1 MKTRAALV
9 GGTSATLLILLLG
22 SNVAIAAESQSL
34 TLSFSGILTDIGSQT
49 YRSSG
54 GSLVSASVTAAGK
67 TISLSS
73 AHLEYSIDAKVQGN
87 NVAGHATLQLKSH
100 VAKSGEDT
108 KSSEDTSL
116 GQFSVAGRFDLTGI
130 IPAVGFP
137 ITDPT
142 NPLACLPN
150 SCTSE
155 IPGFLVGVG
164 DLTLRFGDSRITLP
178 STPMLFESAYL
189 NPFGGP
195 IFIGTPDGS
204 ISIAAKYS
212 SAISHWANVKT
223 SGSVQA
229 GTSDQGAFTLVSDL
243 TENLLKGTETDRGK
257 ITLFGFASTPALNSA
272 GDFKGKSVIPT
283 AGEFDCTSMLTGQL
297 NTIGFPLTLPPNTCT
312 ATGAT
317 STGGFELRSAQGEN
331 EIKGTYLD
339 NWFVPAIGFVGQ
351 ATATMR
357 GD

>member
-1 MKTRAALV
+1 
-9 GGTSATLLILLLG
+9 LLILLLG

-100 VAKSGEDT
+100 GAKSGEDT
-108 KSSEDTSL
+108 SPS
-116 GQFSVAGRFDLTGI
+116 QFSVAGRFDLTGI

-150 SCTSE
+150 SCTSQ

-164 DLTLRFGDSRITLP
+164 DLTLRFGDTRITLP

-272 GDFKGKSVIPT
+272 GEFKGKSVIPT
-283 AGEFDCTSMLTGQL
+283 AGEFDCTSTLTGQL
-297 NTIGFPLTLPPNTCT
+297 NSIGFPLTLPPNTCT

-317 STGGFELRSAQGEN
+317 STGGFELSSAQGEN
-331 EIKGTYLD
+331 EIKGTYVD

-351 ATATMR
+351 ASATIR

>member
-1 MKTRAALV
+1 
-9 GGTSATLLILLLG
+9 LLILLLG

-100 VAKSGEDT
+100 GAKSGEDT
-108 KSSEDTSL
+108 SPS
-116 GQFSVAGRFDLTGI
+116 QFSVAGRFDLTGI

-150 SCTSE
+150 SCTSQ
-155 IPGFLVGVG
+155 IPGFLLGVG
-164 DLTLRFGDSRITLP
+164 DLTLRFGNTRITLP

-223 SGSVQA
+223 SGTVQA

-272 GDFKGKSVIPT
+272 GEFKGKSVIPT
-283 AGEFDCTSMLTGQL
+283 AGEFDCTSTLTGQL
-297 NTIGFPLTLPPNTCT
+297 NSIGLPLTLPPNTCT

-317 STGGFELRSAQGEN
+317 STGGFELSSAQGEN
-331 EIKGTYLD
+331 EIKGTYVD

-351 ATATMR
+351 ATATIR

>member
-1 MKTRAALV
+1 MKTRSALV
-9 GGTSATLLILLLG
+9 GATSATLLILLLG
-22 SNVAIAAESQSL
+22 SNVAIAAENQRI
-34 TLSFSGILTDIGSQT
+34 TLSYSGILVDIGSQS
-49 YRSSG
+49 YSSRG

-67 TISLSS
+67 TFSLSS

-87 NVAGHATLQLKSH
+87 DVAGHATLQLKSH
-100 VAKSGEDT
+100 GAKSGEDT
-108 KSSEDTSL
+108 NSD
-116 GQFSVAGRFDLTGI
+116 QFSVAGRFDLTSM
-130 IPAVGFP
+130 IPAIGFP
-137 ITDPT
+137 ITNQT
-142 NPLACLPN
+142 NPLACLPD
-150 SCTSE
+150 SCTSQ
-155 IPGFLVGVG
+155 IPGFLIGVG
-164 DLTLRFGDSRITLP
+164 DLKLKIGDSRITLP

-204 ISIAAKYS
+204 ISIAVRYS

-223 SGSVQA
+223 SGTVQA

-243 TENLLKGTETDRGK
+243 TENLLMGTETDRGK

-272 GDFKGKSVIPT
+272 GEFKGKSVIPT
-283 AGEFDCTSMLTGQL
+283 AGEFDCTSSLTGQL
-297 NTIGFPLTLPPNTCT
+297 NLIGFPLTLPPNTCT

-331 EIKGTYLD
+331 EIKGTYVD

-351 ATATMR
+351 STATIR